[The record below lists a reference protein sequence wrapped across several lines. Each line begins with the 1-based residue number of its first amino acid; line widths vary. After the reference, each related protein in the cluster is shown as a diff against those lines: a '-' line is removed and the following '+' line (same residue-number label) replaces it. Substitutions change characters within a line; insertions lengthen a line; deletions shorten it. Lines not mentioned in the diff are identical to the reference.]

1 MYLIYDRL
9 TGGGGRLDMHHYID
23 LALWRDGAYA
33 CQGSCLYPLGE
44 FVRLFERRDARSS
57 DDDISEEFIAGASHA
72 HTAYLGDAFDL
83 FNGFFHL
90 RCQGSRGTIQKRIY
104 RISDQ
109 SYAHPDYNGRDSQ
122 RGDSIGLPQPGRKV
136 KAVGDEHY

>member
-33 CQGSCLYPLGE
+33 CQGSRLYPLGE

-57 DDDISEEFIAGASHA
+57 DDNIRKKFIAGASHA

-90 RCQGSRGTIQKRIY
+90 RSKCSRGTIKQCINCF
-104 RISDQ
+104 SDQ
-109 SYAHPDYNGRDSQ
+109 SYAHPDYNGGDSQ
-122 RGDSIGLPQPGRKV
+122 RSDGIGLP
-136 KAVGDEHY
+136 